1 MSDSARPHGSP
12 PPPPG
17 QGGGGHGPGSR
28 SDRVARIG
36 GRSNVLGLLS
46 VLFGIVG
53 VGCCCCPWLDGAPL
67 LGGVPAAVLGFLH
80 VERARRGQATMPF
93 LGWIGVVL
101 GVLALCLG
109 AVSFSDRFH
118 SVQNDVT
125 PY

>member
-1 MSDSARPHGSP
+1 
-12 PPPPG
+12 
-17 QGGGGHGPGSR
+17 
-28 SDRVARIG
+28 
-36 GRSNVLGLLS
+36 
-46 VLFGIVG
+46 
-53 VGCCCCPWLDGAPL
+53 
-67 LGGVPAAVLGFLH
+67 
-80 VERARRGQATMPF
+80 MPF